1 MTLLDMQKLV
11 LGKSVQGKEIAGY
24 SFGDENCFNKTLIVG
39 GIHGVEPQSKEVCEM
54 YVSDIEDKPFPKDCY
69 LLLIPCINPDGI
81 EANTRGNANGVDL
94 NRNFP
99 SSGWQSTPLAGNNA
113 YYPGIKPASEPE
125 TQIIVSL
132 LKNYNFKK
140 IFAIHTNHTIQFPNP
155 PMVNYDGEQ
164 SRELAE
170 KLSVA
175 TGLMA
180 HHDIGYPTPGSL
192 GVWVGHELKKI
203 SVTVELDDTK
213 TSKELYK
220 KHGLMFEVGVIG

>member
-1 MTLLDMQKLV
+1 MQELT
-11 LGKSVQGKEIAGY
+11 LGKSVKGKEIKGY
-24 SFGDENCFNKTLIVG
+24 SFGDEDCFNKTLIIG

-54 YVSDIEDKPFPKDCY
+54 YISSVRNALFPKDCY

-99 SSGWQSTPLAGNNA
+99 SSGWQNVPLAGNSA
-113 YYPGIKPASEPE
+113 YYPGVKPASEPE
-125 TQIIVSL
+125 TQIIVNL

-140 IFAIHTNHTIQFPNP
+140 IIAIHTNHTIQFPNP
-155 PMVNYDGEQ
+155 PMINYDGEQ

-170 KLSVA
+170 KMSIA

-192 GVWVGHELKKI
+192 GVWVGHDLKKI
-203 SVTVELDDTK
+203 SVTVELDDNK
-213 TSKELYK
+213 TTEELYK
-220 KHGLMFEVGVIG
+220 RHGMMFEVGVL